1 MPELPEVETIARKL
15 SPYLVGH
22 TFTDVEVLWP
32 RTIDRP
38 GLDKFK
44 AAITGAQVIEVTR
57 RGKYLMFKL
66 DTPYTLLVHLRM
78 SGKFFLHPTKHLD
91 DPHIRVRLKTDD
103 GHWLIFSDTRKFG
116 RFYLVDN
123 VEEVIDN
130 LGPEPLDPAFTV
142 AMLSQRLEGR
152 RGELKRLLLN
162 QGFIAGLGNIYASE
176 ILWRA
181 RLHPQRVAGSL
192 THEEIQRL
200 HEAIKAVL
208 QQSIADGGTS
218 LDDRQYVYPD
228 GGLGRHQTQLMVY
241 DRAEETCPR
250 CGYAIV
256 RIVQGQRSTYFCPVC
271 QRKRSANL
279 VKNEE
284 DSNE

>member
-15 SPYLVGH
+15 SPHLVGH

-32 RTIDRP
+32 RTIDCP

-44 AAITGAQVIEVTR
+44 AALIGAQVIEVTR
-57 RGKYLMFKL
+57 RGKYLMFEL
-66 DTPYTLLVHLRM
+66 DTSHTLLVHLRM

-91 DPHIRVRLKTDD
+91 DPHVRVRLQMDD
-103 GHWLIFSDTRKFG
+103 EHWLIFSDTRKFG

-123 VEEVIDN
+123 VDEVVDN
-130 LGPEPLDPAFTV
+130 LGPEPLDPSFTV
-142 AMLSQRLEGR
+142 ATLSRRLEGR

-181 RLHPQRVAGSL
+181 RLHPQRVAGSF
-192 THEEIQRL
+192 THGELQRL

-218 LDDRQYVYPD
+218 LDDRQFVYPD

-279 VKNEE
+279 AQNEE
-284 DSNE
+284 DSDE